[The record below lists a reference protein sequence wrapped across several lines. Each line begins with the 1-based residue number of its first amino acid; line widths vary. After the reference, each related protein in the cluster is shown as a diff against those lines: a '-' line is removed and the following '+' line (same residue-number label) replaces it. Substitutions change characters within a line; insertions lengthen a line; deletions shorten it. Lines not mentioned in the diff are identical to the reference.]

1 MREGS
6 LEAPVRH
13 PLAWQEPDFYNAETL
28 DEELRRVF
36 DVCHTC
42 RRCFNLCDSF
52 PTLFDLID
60 DSETMELDSVESDD
74 FKPVVDGCTLCDMCF
89 MTKCPYVPPHEF
101 NIDFPHLMLRYRA
114 QDYVAGRSKFI
125 PGQLAHTDRNGKL
138 FGLVAGIANWASQLG
153 NSLTRP
159 VLEKV
164 AGFDRNAFLPKFS
177 RKSFMRL
184 AKANPPT
191 VNSAAPAAGRK
202 VVLYAT
208 CFANFN
214 TPSIGTAMQGILAR
228 NGVEVEVVYPRCCGM
243 PLLEQGNIAAVAD
256 NARSVAAD
264 LKPWIEKGYDV
275 VSLVS
280 SCTLMFKFEWPL
292 IVTDNEDVKLL
303 SEATFDASE
312 YIVDIARKEG
322 LAEGMAPLDGGVA
335 MHLACH
341 ARAQNIGP
349 KAVEMLNYMP
359 DANITAVER
368 CSGHGGSWGV
378 FKDNFETGLKVGKP
392 AARAAMVK
400 GTSFVAS
407 ECPLASEHLV
417 QGIERLNKEGANVP
431 SKAWH
436 PIELMAKSY
445 GIEG

>member
-6 LEAPVRH
+6 LDAPIRH
-13 PLAWQEPDFYNAETL
+13 PLDWHNPTFYDSDDL
-28 DEELRRVF
+28 DKEMRHAF

-60 DSETMELDSVESDD
+60 ESETMELDSVDSLE
-74 FKPVVDGCTLCDMCF
+74 FKKVTDGCTLCDMCF

-114 QDYVAGRSKFI
+114 QEYAAGQAKFV
-125 PGQLAHTDRNGKL
+125 PGQLAKTDRNGKL
-138 FGLVAGIANWASQLG
+138 LGPIAGLANWASRTG
-153 NSLTRP
+153 NGLTRP
-159 VLEKV
+159 IMEWV
-164 AGFDRNAFLPKFS
+164 AGFDRNAYLPKFS
-177 RKSFMRL
+177 GKTFVQQ
-184 AKANPPT
+184 AKNAPPVDT
-191 VNSAAPAAGRK
+191 AAPAAGRK
-202 VVLYAT
+202 VALYAT
-208 CFANFN
+208 CFANYN
-214 TPSIGTAMQGILAR
+214 TPNIGTAMQGILAR
-228 NGVEVEVVYPRCCGM
+228 NGVEVEVVYPQCCGM
-243 PLLEQGNIAAVAD
+243 PQLEQGDIAQVAE

-264 LKPWIEKGYDV
+264 LKPWIDKGYDV
-275 VSLVS
+275 VALVS

-292 IVTDNEDVKLL
+292 IVPDDPNVIAL
-303 SEATFDASE
+303 SQATFDASE

-322 LAEGMAPLDGGVA
+322 LAEGLAPLDGGIA

-341 ARAQNIGP
+341 ARAQNMGP
-349 KAVEMLNYMP
+349 KALEMLKLLP
-359 DANITAVER
+359 DANVTGIER

-392 AARAAMVK
+392 AARAAMAD
-400 GTSFVAS
+400 GTAYVAS

-417 QGIERLNKEGANVP
+417 QGIERLAADDTESPKR
-431 SKAWH
+431 AWH